1 MCTLACQSKLV
12 EAHLN
17 VFSHH
22 HACVLQKEAYES
34 IPVIA
39 EKYPTI
45 EQLEAVDPD
54 FVYASYGSA
63 FRNRCVI

>member
-1 MCTLACQSKLV
+1 MHIIYQ
-12 EAHLN
+12 E
-17 VFSHH
+17 
-22 HACVLQKEAYES
+22 EAYNKV
-34 IPVIA
+34 PVIS

-63 FRNRCVI
+63 FRNR